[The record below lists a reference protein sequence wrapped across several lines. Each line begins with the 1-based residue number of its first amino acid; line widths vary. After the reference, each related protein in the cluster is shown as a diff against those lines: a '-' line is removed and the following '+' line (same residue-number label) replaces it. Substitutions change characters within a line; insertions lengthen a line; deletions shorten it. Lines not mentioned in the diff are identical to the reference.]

1 MSLEREKMPSLF
13 TFLWYKKKELPVE
26 KTGHMDLLQ
35 LNAKIT
41 VLLANKVD
49 WNISNSNNLV
59 FLTIN

>member
-1 MSLEREKMPSLF
+1 M
-13 TFLWYKKKELPVE
+13 E

-41 VLLANKVD
+41 LLLANKVD
-49 WNISNSNNLV
+49 WNISNSNNLI